1 MSPAPT
7 HLAGT
12 VKALRPFVP
21 ARSFEISKQFYAD
34 LGFKA
39 EPLGEGLAE
48 MHLGRHSFLLQD
60 YYVEDWAANCMMHML
75 VDDVEGWW
83 AHIASLDLASRY
95 GVEPPRAPRRESW
108 GLDVAYVF
116 DPSGVLWHFAGLHRS
131 PRDRRSGAVEFGRVL
146 CDRGRPRRRPRGG
159 VVTQRTAN
167 PCTPVRFRARPPTLI
182 PL

>member
-7 HLAGT
+7 HLVGT

-21 ARSFEISKQFYAD
+21 AKSFKISKRFYSD

-83 AHIASLDLASRY
+83 AHIASLDLPSRY
-95 GVEPPRAPRRESW
+95 GVKPPRAPRRESW

-116 DPSGVLWHFAGLHRS
+116 DPSGVLWHFAG
-131 PRDRRSGAVEFGRVL
+131 
-146 CDRGRPRRRPRGG
+146 RP
-159 VVTQRTAN
+159 AKEA
-167 PCTPVRFRARPPTLI
+167 ARPPLGRG
-182 PL
+182 